1 MHVTIKVVVVLLIL
15 LIAFI
20 VLVGLMIGWTG
31 ESQNVIGDIFNSL
44 NKFLSELGG
53 T

>member
-1 MHVTIKVVVVLLIL
+1 MHITIQVLAVIMIL

-31 ESQNVIGDIFNSL
+31 ETQNAIGGIFDFFSRL
-44 NKFLSELGG
+44 LPGS
-53 T
+53 